1 LKDSKRSDA
10 NVANTTKDSSSDE
23 EVCAFSAQSHFD
35 LNCALHL
42 EHPNAIGSYSASRIE
57 RNRFSAEHATHTM
70 SSTTIFH
77 VKII

>member
-10 NVANTTKDSSSDE
+10 NVANTTKDSSFDE
-23 EVCAFSAQSHFD
+23 EVCAFSAQSHFNF
-35 LNCALHL
+35 NCALHL
-42 EHPNAIGSYSASRIE
+42 EHPNAIGSCSASKIE
-57 RNRFSAEHATHTM
+57 RNWFGATHATHTM

>member
-10 NVANTTKDSSSDE
+10 KVANIKEFFSFDE

-42 EHPNAIGSYSASRIE
+42 EHPNAIGS
-57 RNRFSAEHATHTM
+57 
-70 SSTTIFH
+70 
-77 VKII
+77 